1 MATRR
6 KSGAVKGKA
15 MEKKWDAMFCYGNV
29 LIAMSREGMVSYRD
43 ASRGKGQAM
52 N

>member
-1 MATRR
+1 
-6 KSGAVKGKA
+6 
-15 MEKKWDAMFCYGNV
+15 MEKKWEARFSYGNV

>member
-1 MATRR
+1 MQR
-6 KSGAVKGKA
+6 KSGAKKGLA
-15 MEKKWDAMFCYGNV
+15 MEKKWEARFRYGNV